1 MNPIKVVVKSM
12 LTNIRNVYCVG
23 RNYKL
28 HAEELGNAVPDEP
41 MIFMK
46 PSHAVVALN
55 SETLQLPATKGE
67 VHYEAE
73 LVIQIGRDYEPGMAV
88 DELVDAY
95 AFGIDFTLR
104 DVQTVIKKKGHPW
117 TAAKGFK
124 NSAPITAFQPFPG
137 AQALLEK
144 DFTLTKNG
152 AEVQR
157 GNIRN
162 MIFSLQDIVDYV
174 GHHYGL
180 GSGDVIFTG
189 TPEGVGPTAEGDV
202 LELAWG
208 GDSLGKCTVAAVQ

>member
-1 MNPIKVVVKSM
+1 M

-46 PSHAVVALN
+46 PSHAVVALDG
-55 SETLQLPATKGE
+55 ERLELPASKGE
-67 VHYEAE
+67 VHYEVE
-73 LVIQIGRDYEPGMAV
+73 LVIRIGQDYKPGVPV

-124 NSAPITAFQPFPG
+124 NSAPITAFQTFPG
-137 AQALLEK
+137 AAALQEK

-152 AEVQR
+152 VQVQR
-157 GNIRN
+157 GNIIN

-174 GHHYGL
+174 GRHYGL
-180 GSGDVIFTG
+180 GPGDIIFTG
-189 TPEGVGPTAEGDV
+189 TPEGVGATMAGDV
-202 LELAWG
+202 LELAWDG
-208 GDSLGKCTVAAVQ
+208 ETLGACTIKAAE